1 MNSLLTILSSE
12 SVLLLGLVSA
22 LCAAFGVDEKWQ
34 QVALAVIPLVL
45 AIGVRQ
51 VTTSPKTLG
60 RVATDAAVETAT
72 QLGTTG
78 VGAVGTLTERGT
90 ETATTAVSD
99 VLDTVGGLAGSL
111 AARALP
117 SPR

>member
-1 MNSLLTILSSE
+1 MNSLLTSLSSE

-34 QVALAVIPLVL
+34 QVALAIIPFLL

-51 VTTSPKTLG
+51 VTASPKTLAK
-60 RVATDAAVETAT
+60 VATQAAVETAT

-78 VGAVGTLTERGT
+78 VGAVGTLTDRGT

-99 VLDTVGGLAGSL
+99 VLDTVSGLAGSL
-111 AARALP
+111 AKGSL
-117 SPR
+117 

>member
-1 MNSLLTILSSE
+1 MNSLLTSLSSE

-34 QVALAVIPLVL
+34 QVALAIIPFLL

-51 VTTSPKTLG
+51 VTTSPKSLA
-60 RVATDAAVETAT
+60 RVATSAAVETAT

-78 VGAVGTLTERGT
+78 VGAVGTLTEGGT
-90 ETATTAVSD
+90 ETAVNAVSD
-99 VLDTVGGLAGSL
+99 VLDNVGGIAGSL
-111 AARALP
+111 AKGSL
-117 SPR
+117 

>member
-51 VTTSPKTLG
+51 VTASPKTLAK
-60 RVATDAAVETAT
+60 VATDSALETAT
-72 QLGTTG
+72 QLGTSG
-78 VGAVGTLTERGT
+78 VGAVGTLTDKGT
-90 ETATTAVSD
+90 DIAVNAVSD
-99 VLDTVGGLAGSL
+99 VLDTVGGVAGSL
-111 AARALP
+111 AKGSL
-117 SPR
+117 